1 MLRVLTC
8 RAMMLAGLLAPTLSR
23 LASAQ
28 AGTSGLQMMHR
39 DTITSGLPGSTVT
52 TVFHLKNTLRDTL
65 VVTPRIALPEGW
77 IMLIGTATLTLA
89 PGESDSWLTSVRI
102 PSRAEAGRSTLH
114 LALIDTRGTALAT
127 DSSMVQVLV
136 KRGLDL
142 ALVERPTFAVTRTA
156 YQSTFVLHNR
166 GNVTA
171 HLAVRAT
178 SSLGAPVRVSASS
191 VTLRA
196 DESRNVTTTVASPL
210 PGYQAVDDVVELIVA
225 DQESDSAITVVA
237 SSRVTIVQR
246 ANVTEPL
253 HRVASTLRMRAADA
267 TTGVSRF
274 ELSGVGRARDD
285 GSETVDYLLRGPT
298 ASNSSFGEREEYR
311 VALHGSNYVAR
322 AGDGFY
328 SFSPLTSGGQRG
340 FGGGLEVGSGAL
352 VGGGYVERAR
362 FQINAPTE
370 RAAYLRASDER
381 RAGAPG
387 LMIGALDRSGGVLA
401 GRVLSTALGVTPVP
415 GARLDM
421 EYALSD
427 GKSGRG
433 SARTVHLTGGS
444 GVHYDLGHTRG
455 SDDFAG
461 AVRASEHDY
470 ATVAAMLTPGL
481 QLMASTGMNRA
492 GSRVVGEQQLQLPE
506 RYHSSYLELGYLTR
520 FALRYSALDRSTTFL
535 ANQHDEWQRGVAVN
549 ADQTF
554 GVVQLRA
561 AADRGM
567 ARSAFDAGSHAYTE
581 LSAGITTTIGANAL
595 TLYGESS
602 DGAVVTR
609 GNQHVVTVG
618 GDVRLQP
625 HEGTLV
631 SAGVSQQR
639 LLSTG
644 DRFAQL
650 DARAS
655 QLLSTGGTLTARVR
669 LAGYG
674 AVQLSDHPLAY
685 LEYSL
690 PLGVPLGRS
699 HAAGRVHGRIV
710 NRETG
715 RGVAGAL
722 VRLGPQTAITD
733 DEGRIAFAGLPA
745 GEYRVAVAQQSA
757 LAQSVFAGDPR
768 VTVDSGRRA
777 PTTFDLAIERGG
789 TVDGL
794 ALRTV
799 VVRTGLDGAPDSL
812 ANAGPAEGITV
823 ALVSGRDTLYRLS
836 GADGAFR
843 FADVPSGEWMVRPL
857 DAAPE
862 GLRWEPATQ
871 TIVVRTGER
880 LVVVLRLV
888 PRRREIRPIDGAPP
902 LELKED
908 APAPPRE
915 RPRGASSHGARAGA
929 SPQS

>member
-1 MLRVLTC
+1 
-8 RAMMLAGLLAPTLSR
+8 MLAALLVPTLSR

-28 AGTSGLQMMHR
+28 AGTSGLQMTHR
-39 DTITSGLPGSTVT
+39 DTVASGLPGSTVT
-52 TVFHLKNTLRDTL
+52 TVFHLRNTLRDTL

-77 IMLIGTATLTLA
+77 ITLVGTAVLTLA

-102 PSRAEAGRSTLH
+102 PSRAEAGRSTIH
-114 LALIDTRGTALAT
+114 LALADARGTLLAI
-127 DSSMVQVLV
+127 DSTVVQVLV

-142 ALVERPTFAVTRTA
+142 TLVERPTFAVTRAA
-156 YQSTFVLHNR
+156 YQSTFVLRNR

-196 DESRNVTTTVASPL
+196 DESRNVTTTVTSQL
-210 PGYQAVDDVVELIVA
+210 PGYQAVDDVVELLVA
-225 DQESDSAITVVA
+225 DQGDTTITAVA

-253 HRVASTLRMRAADA
+253 HRVASTLRVRAADA

-328 SFSPLTSGGQRG
+328 SFSPLASGGQQG
-340 FGGGLEVGSGAL
+340 FGGGLEVGTGAL

-381 RAGAPG
+381 RPGMPG
-387 LMIGALDRSGGVLA
+387 LMIGALDRTGGVLA
-401 GRVLSTALGVTPVP
+401 GRVLSTTLGVTPVP
-415 GARLDM
+415 GTRLDM
-421 EYALSD
+421 ELALSD
-427 GKSGRG
+427 GQGGRG
-433 SARTVHLTGGS
+433 SARTVHLMGGT
-444 GVHYDLGHTRG
+444 GVHFDLGHTLG
-455 SDDFAG
+455 SDAFAG
-461 AVRASEHDY
+461 AIRASEHDF
-470 ATVAAMLTPGL
+470 ANVAAMLTPEL
-481 QLMASTGMNRA
+481 QLTASTGMNRV

-506 RYHSSYLELGYLTR
+506 RYHTSYLELGYATR
-520 FALRYSALDRSTTFL
+520 FAVRYSALDRSTTFL
-535 ANQHDEWQRGVAVN
+535 SNQQDEWQRGIAVN

-561 AADRGM
+561 AADRGV

-581 LSAGITTTIGANAL
+581 LSAGVTTTIGANAL

-609 GNQHVVTVG
+609 GNQHLVMLG

-625 HEGTLV
+625 RAGTLV
-631 SAGVSQQR
+631 IASVSQLR
-639 LLSTG
+639 MLSTG
-644 DRFAQL
+644 DRFAQV
-650 DARAS
+650 DVRAS
-655 QLLSTGGTLTARVR
+655 QLLPTGGTLTARVR

-674 AVQLSDHPLAY
+674 AVQMGDHPLAY

-690 PLGVPLGRS
+690 PLGVPVGRA
-699 HAAGRVHGRIV
+699 HTAGRVLGRIV

-757 LAQSVFAGDPR
+757 LVQSVFAGDPR
-768 VTVDSGRRA
+768 IMVDSGRHT

-789 TVDGL
+789 IVHGS
-794 ALRTV
+794 ARRTV

-812 ANAGPAEGITV
+812 TDAGPAEGITV

-843 FADVPSGEWMVRPL
+843 FADVPSGEWIVRPL
-857 DAAPE
+857 DTAPE
-862 GLRWEPATQ
+862 GFRWEPATQ

-880 LVVVLRLV
+880 LVVAFRLV

-902 LELKED
+902 IELKEE

-915 RPRGASSHGARAGA
+915 RPRGAASHGARAGA
-929 SPQS
+929 SPRS